1 VLIALSHM
9 EQDQRRL
16 NPAVWRVVPN
26 VATPNGTRPQP
37 DVVAKKRPHLSRSRT
52 VTRRPFWGRTTSRG
66 IEGISIKHTSGSL
79 QRTFTIPRCIMVQLF
94 SGPRLA
100 GDLEVPWII
109 SVLIALAVGIIAN
122 LATPAFRRL
131 KFRIAQSLASD
142 QSRNDPLSRAYLRR
156 FIGRARAPSWDAGIQ
171 EYERIKASR
180 IRIGECSAPVE
191 ADVADDASETALSKR
206 VRTVTLPTFLDEIL
220 FTEGWFPRP
229 FCRNVLARTSS
240 FFLESQRAAKSVV
253 ALQLTQ
259 LLALRAERSRRLPL
273 PIYVHYGQD
282 QPSESVNRQVCEHV
296 TCGDDRLRRLS
307 GRL

>member
-1 VLIALSHM
+1 MLIALSHM

-79 QRTFTIPRCIMVQLF
+79 RRTFTIPRCIMVQLF

-220 FTEGWFPRP
+220 FTAGLVSPP
-229 FCRNVLARTSS
+229 FLSQRTRKNVFVLLGKPASGKIRSGPTTHPTARTSS
-240 FFLESQRAAKSVV
+240 RKVEAPTTPHLCTLWS
-253 ALQLTQ
+253 
-259 LLALRAERSRRLPL
+259 RSTFGVR
-273 PIYVHYGQD
+273 
-282 QPSESVNRQVCEHV
+282 
-296 TCGDDRLRRLS
+296 
-307 GRL
+307 